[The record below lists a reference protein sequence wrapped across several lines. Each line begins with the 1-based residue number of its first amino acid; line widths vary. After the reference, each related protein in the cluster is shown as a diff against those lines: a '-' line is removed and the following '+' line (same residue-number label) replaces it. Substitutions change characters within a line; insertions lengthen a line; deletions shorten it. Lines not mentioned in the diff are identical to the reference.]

1 MNNQHRFITVIGN
14 IASGKSTIT
23 RLLAQSLNA
32 ELVQA
37 DEFYKTNPFFQD
49 AVVDRS
55 RWSLASDIW
64 FLMKRVEMAKQ
75 IETLLATKDVVQDSG
90 LLMSWVYAN
99 SRIDA
104 GYMNSKETELYNML
118 FTSLTQN
125 IPKEH
130 IVIFLN
136 IPVEILK
143 KRIVHRNRDFEIKHH
158 SPTYLDGLAK
168 SLALMVQT
176 VQAQNIPVLEY
187 NEKNS
192 AEPQALVLQIIEDI
206 TKGVLYD

>member
-14 IASGKSTIT
+14 IASGKSTLT

-32 ELVQA
+32 ELIQA
-37 DEFYKTNPFFQD
+37 DEFYKTNPFFGD

-75 IETLLATKDVVQDSG
+75 IESLLESTDVVQDSG

-104 GYMNSKETELYNML
+104 GYMNTNETDLYNML
-118 FTSLTQN
+118 FSTLTQGT
-125 IPKEH
+125 PKEN

-136 IPVEILK
+136 IPVPILK
-143 KRIVHRNRDFEIKHH
+143 QRILQRNRDFEIKHH
-158 SPTYLDGLAK
+158 SPTYLNGLEK
-168 SLALMVQT
+168 SLLVMKEKIIQQGIKLFEYSETSEVDPSQT
-176 VQAQNIPVLEY
+176 VRAIV
-187 NEKNS
+187 S
-192 AEPQALVLQIIEDI
+192 DI
-206 TKGVLYD
+206 RGVNHG